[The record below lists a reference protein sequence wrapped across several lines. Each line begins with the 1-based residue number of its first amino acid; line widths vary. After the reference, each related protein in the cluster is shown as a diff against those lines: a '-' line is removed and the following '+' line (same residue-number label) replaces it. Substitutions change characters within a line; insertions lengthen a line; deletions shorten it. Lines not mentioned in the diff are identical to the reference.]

1 MTSATSTAVPPTDA
15 PPDPALSPPPLAA
28 EGGIDTSASVI
39 YLAQAV
45 VAEWVSTLRGRMELA
60 SLELRRAGM
69 ALMQV
74 LMLAIVAGLLVWSAW
89 LALMVG
95 VYLAGLAGG
104 LHWSLALLIVIGLNL
119 ALAAGLWRWAQ
130 KQVVYLTFPATMRAL
145 RRPRDAQP

>member
-1 MTSATSTAVPPTDA
+1 MTSASTTTPTDT
-15 PPDPALSPPPLAA
+15 PPDPAFSPPPLAA

-39 YLAQAV
+39 DVAQAV
-45 VAEWVSTLRGRMELA
+45 LAEWVSTLRGRVELA

-69 ALMQV
+69 ALMQI

-104 LHWSLALLIVIGLNL
+104 LHWAVALLIVIGLNL
-119 ALAAGLWRWAQ
+119 ALAVGLWRWAQ

>member
-1 MTSATSTAVPPTDA
+1 MTSASTTTAVPTDT
-15 PPDPALSPPPLAA
+15 PDPALSPPPLAA

-39 YLAQAV
+39 DVAQAV
-45 VAEWVSTLRGRMELA
+45 LAEWVSTLRGRVELA

-69 ALMQV
+69 ALMQI
-74 LMLAIVAGLLVWSAW
+74 LMLSIVAGLLVWSAW

-104 LHWSLALLIVIGLNL
+104 LHWSLALLIVVGLNL

-130 KQVVYLTFPATMRAL
+130 KQVVYLTLPATMRAL